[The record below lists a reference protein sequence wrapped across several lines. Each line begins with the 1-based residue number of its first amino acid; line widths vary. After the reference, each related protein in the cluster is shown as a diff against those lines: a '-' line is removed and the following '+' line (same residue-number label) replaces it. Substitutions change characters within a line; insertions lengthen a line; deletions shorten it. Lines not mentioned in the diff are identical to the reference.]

1 MHERVHNAFYL
12 PFSKVAWKLWS
23 PTWSVNEPGCTW
35 YLPPY
40 GMLVVFSARLCVR
53 ISPSFAHLKT
63 LKIAHERRTRST
75 PKACSP
81 TSLTSSF
88 RKIHYITS
96 FKKMHVV
103 ICFCACMHVYVY
115 SYVIC
120 MYIYI
125 YKIYYS
131 IFVRSMCLCNTSMKY
146 NHCPAQVFWNTQVTL
161 AYSQKS
167 KAWVF
172 SWQIV
177 ALRLY
182 AQVAFSKQATVR
194 LWHWIDSKRKRV

>member
-125 YKIYYS
+125 YIKYTIAS
-131 IFVRSMCLCNTSMKY
+131 LCGACVYAIHLWSTTTALHKCSEILRWHLPTVK
-146 NHCPAQVFWNTQVTL
+146 
-161 AYSQKS
+161 SQRLE
-167 KAWVF
+167 F
-172 SWQIV
+172 SHD
-177 ALRLY
+177 
-182 AQVAFSKQATVR
+182 K
-194 LWHWIDSKRKRV
+194 